1 MQDLAF
7 RPASESTDSDA
18 RQTAREKRRTHM
30 AATKRSRATARV
42 TKASITSTPFIPLD
56 SPLTLDDVIDLRTTT
71 ELRIAEQAKL
81 AGQPITI
88 APASLARADADEA
101 QAVKAAKPKA
111 PKPVKAAKPCHTP
124 GCENP
129 RHVQSGGAVMS
140 LCLPCFQTY
149 HAAYALARKA
159 KTAAEPPTV
168 AEFAATKRAQRRAAT
183 LLPQGGSQG
192 DAG

>member
-1 MQDLAF
+1 
-7 RPASESTDSDA
+7 
-18 RQTAREKRRTHM
+18 M

-88 APASLARADADEA
+88 APASLARADADEK
-101 QAVKAAKPKA
+101 QAKTAAKLKA
-111 PKPVKAAKPCHTP
+111 PKTCHAE
-124 GCENP
+124 GCTNP

-140 LCLPCFQTY
+140 FCLDHFRAY

-159 KTAAEPPTV
+159 KKETPA
-168 AEFAATKRAQRRAAT
+168 
-183 LLPQGGSQG
+183 
-192 DAG
+192 